1 MVILLLTE
9 NRILLLPL
17 RSAPSPPPG
26 RCSFFVLTSTRLPS
40 VPAAPSPH
48 CSGPP
53 PRRRTAPHQR
63 SASHSKYLQRVPLP
77 PTKTSAECPLP
88 HVTEPIFG
96 TTPTTKHPRTVRRED
111 ALSSLTLILWMT
123 TNRPVPS
130 PVRQRALAQPK
141 TSVPHTPFRHAGRR
155 TLPKQAAA
163 PPGPPATHSKVFERK
178 GEVWRG
184 RGNFLQK
191 VSPPPPQS
199 YFLLRPNRRTAFQ
212 RLRRGT
218 VRA

>member
-26 RCSFFVLTSTRLPS
+26 RCSFFVLTCASAPPASRLPS

-77 PTKTSAECPLP
+77 PTKTSAGCPLS

-96 TTPTTKHPRTVRRED
+96 TTPTTKRPRTVRRED
-111 ALSSLTLILWMT
+111 VLSSLILFPIDNKKPSDSFPYPAT
-123 TNRPVPS
+123 RPRAAENLRPPHPFS
-130 PVRQRALAQPK
+130 PCRETDASE
-141 TSVPHTPFRHAGRR
+141 TGRR
-155 TLPKQAAA
+155 AAR
-163 PPGPPATHSKVFERK
+163 PASDPFKS
-178 GEVWRG
+178 
-184 RGNFLQK
+184 L
-191 VSPPPPQS
+191 
-199 YFLLRPNRRTAFQ
+199 
-212 RLRRGT
+212 
-218 VRA
+218 

>member
-26 RCSFFVLTSTRLPS
+26 RCSFFVLTCASAPPASRLPS

-77 PTKTSAECPLP
+77 PTKTSAGCPLP
-88 HVTEPIFG
+88 HMTETIFG
-96 TTPTTKHPRTVRRED
+96 TTPTTKRPRTVRRED
-111 ALSSLTLILWMT
+111 VLSSLILFSID
-123 TNRPVPS
+123 NKNLPVPS

-163 PPGPPATHSKVFERK
+163 PPGPTATHSKVFERK

-191 VSPPPPQS
+191 VSPPPPFS
-199 YFLLRPNRRTAFQ
+199 
-212 RLRRGT
+212 GS
-218 VRA
+218 